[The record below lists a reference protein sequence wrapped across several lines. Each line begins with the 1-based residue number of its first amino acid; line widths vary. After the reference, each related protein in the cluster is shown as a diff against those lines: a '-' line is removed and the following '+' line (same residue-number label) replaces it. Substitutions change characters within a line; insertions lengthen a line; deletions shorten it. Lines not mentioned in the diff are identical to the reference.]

1 MLTHANTGILHI
13 SCFFISPGWS
23 IISDLIFFQNHTN
36 HTLWHAEGIRLIP
49 TQQGTRFNIPI
60 TWFQSQRCS
69 FLFFCLGFPRSDCVE
84 TQFCYRK
91 TSTVKSI
98 SWCFEKSTQVNN
110 NCPTVCIRLCSLCKW
125 TTTLQHCRMSTWECV
140 QEQQLFYVFS
150 VRHQCPT
157 VSCGLCS
164 RTVSYSEIWCRTFK
178 VLLLISSCVSMI
190 QEQRI
195 GR

>member
-1 MLTHANTGILHI
+1 MPKDDPCSLTRTLEFYTFHVFSYRLAGQSSVTLF
-13 SCFFISPGWS
+13 SFK
-23 IISDLIFFQNHTN
+23 II
-36 HTLWHAEGIRLIP
+36 
-49 TQQGTRFNIPI
+49 
-60 TWFQSQRCS
+60 RCS

-150 VRHQCPT
+150 VRQQCPAVCAVGQCPT
-157 VSCGLCS
+157 ARFGVEHSK
-164 RTVSYSEIWCRTFK
+164 SYSWFRAVCDRGAVTW
-178 VLLLISSCVSMI
+178 
-190 QEQRI
+190 
-195 GR
+195 